1 MKEDKQIRGVVFDLD
16 GLMFN
21 TEELYLQVGAE
32 VLRRRGK
39 SFTLELVDAM
49 MGLRP
54 PQAIGLMIDWH
65 CLEATVEEIETESRE
80 IFAPLLDHDL
90 EPMSG
95 LMDLLERLEAANIPK
110 AVATSSGRLFV
121 DEVLGR
127 FDLLERFQ
135 FILTGEDVQHGKPN
149 PEIYL
154 LAADRF
160 GLAVEELLVLED
172 SQTGTAAGV
181 ASGAVVVAV
190 PGKHSC
196 HHDFTG
202 AAFIAENLKDPRIYA
217 LLAPHSQ

>member
-1 MKEDKQIRGVVFDLD
+1 MEEKKQIRSVVFDLD

-21 TEELYLQVGAE
+21 TEDLYLQVGAE

-39 SFTLELVDAM
+39 SFTPELVDAM

-65 CLEATVEEIETESRE
+65 GLEATVEEIETESWK
-80 IFAPLLDHDL
+80 IFAPLLDNDL
-90 EPMSG
+90 EPMFG
-95 LMDLLERLEAANIPK
+95 LMELLERLETANIPK

-127 FDLLERFQ
+127 FELLERFQ

-160 GLAVEELLVLED
+160 GLSTEELLVLED

-190 PGKHSC
+190 PGKHSR
-196 HHDFTG
+196 HHNFTG

-217 LLAPHSQ
+217 LLASRPA

>member
-1 MKEDKQIRGVVFDLD
+1 MEEDKQIRGVVFDLD

-21 TEELYLQVGAE
+21 TEDLYLQVGTE

-39 SFTLELVDAM
+39 AFTPELVDAM

-65 CLEATVEEIETESRE
+65 SLEATVEEIETESRE
-80 IFAPLLDHDL
+80 IFLPLLDNDL
-90 EPMSG
+90 QPMFG
-95 LMDLLERLEAANIPK
+95 LIELLDRIEAAKIPK
-110 AVATSSGRLFV
+110 AVATSSGRLFAE
-121 DEVLGR
+121 EVLGR
-127 FDLLERFQ
+127 FDLLRRFQ

-160 GLAVEELLVLED
+160 GLAAEELLVLED

-190 PGKHSC
+190 PGKHSD
-196 HHDFTG
+196 HHNFTG
-202 AAFIAENLKDPRIYA
+202 ATFIAENLKDPRIYA
-217 LLAPHSQ
+217 LLAHRSE